1 MQFQVIHSIGRWN
14 LESFEVYSPVSGI
27 TTNQSEGFNFLM
39 KQLQGW
45 KELPIDT
52 AVLSMYYLQAYYWN
66 EWQRGLAGEL

>member
-27 TTNQSEGFNFLM
+27 TTNKSEGFNFLM

-66 EWQRGLAGEL
+66 E